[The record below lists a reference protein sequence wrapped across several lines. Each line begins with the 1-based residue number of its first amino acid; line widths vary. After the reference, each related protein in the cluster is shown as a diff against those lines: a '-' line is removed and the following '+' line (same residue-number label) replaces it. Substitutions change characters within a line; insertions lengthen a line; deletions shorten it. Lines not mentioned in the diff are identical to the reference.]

1 SSSRVNA
8 SLALFRSPHDVDSEN
23 PALMAREEVIDEI
36 ADDGVRFV
44 PELGHHAADE
54 SVAPAVPFQIDRPVK
69 IARAMNFRP
78 NMRAPGLFRP
88 GLDKAKSFLQL
99 WISRDLAAQRSAPS
113 RDHLDHGLHCSLT
126 LSKSTELSNFQMKI
140 R

>member
-1 SSSRVNA
+1 
-8 SLALFRSPHDVDSEN
+8 
-23 PALMAREEVIDEI
+23 MAREEVIDEI

-69 IARAMNFRP
+69 IARAMDFRP
-78 NMRAPGLFRP
+78 AVRTPGLFGP
-88 GLDKAKSFLQL
+88 GFDKAKLLLQL
-99 WISRDLAAQRSAPS
+99 RIPRDLTTQRPAPGC
-113 RDHLDHGLHCSLT
+113 DHLDHGLHRSLT